1 LAQLLLH
8 LLRVQTISPTVN
20 SEIGLYR
27 IVRILGKGGM
37 GVVSEA
43 IHSGIGRRVAIKV
56 LHQDLARNP
65 EFVTRFLGEAR
76 AVNVVDH
83 PGIVQI
89 SDCGQ
94 TAQGVPY
101 LVMEFLRG
109 QTLSQR
115 LQTDRGTLKLTQ
127 VLRIA
132 YQLADALAAAHQC
145 GIVHRDLKP
154 ENVMLVSDSSV
165 AGGERTKLLDF
176 GIAKVAEGQVDGH
189 RTRTGAVMGTP
200 LYMSPEQCRGASQV
214 DDRSDVYS
222 LGVLLYE
229 LLAGRPPFTASG
241 HGELMMQHMLQ
252 PPPPLQQVCPS
263 APDSV
268 VSLVEVLLAK
278 DRAARP
284 TMRQVAQQLAR
295 LLADASECVVLP
307 HNQRSQLVGGTPVSH
322 RSLSTV
328 PQSIGELAQ
337 RRTTTRRQLARVVAV
352 CTTLGL
358 TGVATYFVQQ
368 VAEKQRHRA
377 APAHQPTAHPTLQPR
392 NAEEAPQQE
401 GAKAPVLPATIP
413 DPPLIAKLANTS
425 PKKRSKQVTPKL
437 TSQQSLFV
445 NHSIQS
451 TPSGASIL
459 REDTGEQLG
468 TTPWFSGKARS
479 NDRYSVMVVKP
490 GYVTQVVT
498 LRSNQEQFKSVTL
511 EPVGPPG
518 TPLTVPSDPP
528 SLHSPSGNRNARRF
542 ID

>member
-1 LAQLLLH
+1 MAQLLLRV
-8 LLRVQTISPTVN
+8 LSVQTISPTVS

-27 IVRILGKGGM
+27 IVRVLGKGGM

-56 LHQDLARNP
+56 LHPDLARNP
-65 EFVTRFLGEAR
+65 EFVARFLGEAR

-115 LQTDRGTLKLTQ
+115 LQTDRATLKLTQ

-154 ENVMLVSDSSV
+154 ENVMLVPDSSV

-176 GIAKVAEGQVDGH
+176 GIAKLAEGQVDGH

-229 LLAGRPPFTASG
+229 LLAGRPPFNASG
-241 HGELMMQHMLQ
+241 HGELMMQHMLHA
-252 PPPPLQQVCPS
+252 PPPLRGLCPS
-263 APDSV
+263 APEAV
-268 VSLVEVLLAK
+268 VSLVEALLIK
-278 DRAARP
+278 ERSARP
-284 TMRQVAQQLAR
+284 TMRQVAQQLES

-307 HNQRSQLVGGTPVSH
+307 LSQKSQMTAGNPVSH

-328 PQSIGELAQ
+328 PQSLGELAQ
-337 RRTTTRRQLARVVAV
+337 RRTTTRRHLARVVV
-352 CTTLGL
+352 VSTTLGIA
-358 TGVATYFVQQ
+358 GVATYLVQQ
-368 VAEKQRHRA
+368 VAGKQQHTTA
-377 APAHQPTAHPTLQPR
+377 AADQPTLAPTVPPRKPEISPQPEEAQAPLQPGTIPKY
-392 NAEEAPQQE
+392 AAV
-401 GAKAPVLPATIP
+401 AKSTSARDTKKPKQVLPR
-413 DPPLIAKLANTS
+413 LAVQ
-425 PKKRSKQVTPKL
+425 R
-437 TSQQSLFV
+437 SLFV
-445 NHSIQS
+445 NHTIQS
-451 TPSGASIL
+451 TPSGASVL

-468 TTPWFSGKARS
+468 TTPWFSGKTRGKEH
-479 NDRYSVMVVKP
+479 YSVLVVKP
-490 GYVTQVVT
+490 GYVTQVVA
-498 LRSNQEQFKSVTL
+498 LRCSQDQSKSVTL
-511 EPVGPPG
+511 EPIGPPG
-518 TPLTVPSDPP
+518 TPSALPSRAPSPPP
-528 SLHSPSGNRNARRF
+528 SSGKRHAPIF

>member
-1 LAQLLLH
+1 M
-8 LLRVQTISPTVN
+8 QTISPIVS
-20 SEIGLYR
+20 SEIGPYR

-56 LHQDLARNP
+56 LHPDLARSP
-65 EFVTRFLGEAR
+65 EFVARFLGEAR

-94 TAQGVPY
+94 TEQGVPY

-115 LQTDRGTLKLTQ
+115 LQTDRTTLQLPQ

-154 ENVMLVSDSSV
+154 ENVMLVPDSSV

-176 GIAKVAEGQVDGH
+176 GIAKLAVEQVNGH

-222 LGVLLYE
+222 LGVVLYE
-229 LLAGRPPFTASG
+229 LLAGRPPFTAPG
-241 HGELMMQHMLQ
+241 HGELMMQHMLH
-252 PPPPLQQVCPS
+252 PPPPLRELCPS
-263 APDSV
+263 APESV

-278 DRAARP
+278 ERSARP
-284 TMRQVAQQLAR
+284 TMRQVAQQLES
-295 LLADASECVVLP
+295 LLAEASQCVALP
-307 HNQRSQLVGGTPVSH
+307 LGQKSQLAAGNPVSH

-328 PQSIGELAQ
+328 PQSLGELAQ
-337 RRTTTRRQLARVVAV
+337 RRTTTRRQLARAVVV
-352 CTTLGL
+352 STTLGIA
-358 TGVATYFVQQ
+358 GVATYLVQQ
-368 VAEKQRHRA
+368 VAGKQHHSA
-377 APAHQPTAHPTLQPR
+377 AAADQPTPAPAVPPRELEVSPQPEAAQTPLQPATTPPPAASGNTASEGHTKR
-392 NAEEAPQQE
+392 PQPLNP
-401 GAKAPVLPATIP
+401 KPV
-413 DPPLIAKLANTS
+413 
-425 PKKRSKQVTPKL
+425 R
-437 TSQQSLFV
+437 QQSLFV

-451 TPSGASIL
+451 TPSGASVL
-459 REDTGEQLG
+459 QEDTGEQLG
-468 TTPWFSGKARS
+468 TTPWFSGKSRGK
-479 NDRYSVMVVKP
+479 DHYSVLVIKP

-498 LRSNQEQFKSVTL
+498 LRCSQDQAKSIKLV
-511 EPVGPPG
+511 PVGPPG
-518 TPLTVPSDPP
+518 TLPTLPGKTPTPP
-528 SLHSPSGNRNARRF
+528 PASGKQHAPIF